1 MHITVGAFS
10 SDIWFVLAL
19 LGLGMYLS
27 VAAQKLTLAGAV
39 TGGMLGLAI
48 YLGAGYTGLIMLG
61 VFFLLGS
68 AATSWKLKY
77 KQSQGL
83 AELNKGRRTAGQA
96 LANAGVAA
104 SMGLLAWLFPA
115 NAPVYQVMLA
125 ASFAAATADTLSSEL
140 GNVYGRRF
148 YHVLTG
154 QRAIRGLN
162 GVISLPGTGFGI
174 VGSSLIGLMYGIGFN
189 WSYQVLGIVLA
200 GTIGNFSDSILGATL
215 ENRWCLLSS
224 PLKFKKRANYLV
236 LNHRYCVNANRT

>member
-1 MHITVGAFS
+1 MYS
-10 SDIWFVLAL
+10 SVAACSPNIWFVLAF

-27 VAAQKLTLAGAV
+27 VAVQKLTVAGAI
-39 TGGMLGLAI
+39 TGGTLGFAI
-48 YLGAGYTGLIMLG
+48 FLGAGYAGLVMLG
-61 VFFLLGS
+61 VFFGLGS

-96 LANAGVAA
+96 FANAGVAA
-104 SMGLLAWLFPA
+104 ITGLLAWLFPA

-154 QRAIRGLN
+154 QKATRGLN
-162 GVISLPGTGFGI
+162 GAISLQGTGFGI
-174 VGSSLIGLMYGIGFN
+174 LGSSIIGFLYGIGFG
-189 WSYQVLGIVLA
+189 WSYQVLSIVLA
-200 GTIGNFSDSILGATL
+200 GTIGNFFDSILGATL
-215 ENRWCLLSS
+215 ENRGYLSNNAVNF
-224 PLKFKKRANYLV
+224 LNTLV
-236 LNHRYCVNANRT
+236 GALAGGAFISFVKI